1 MPRTPF
7 DKVTPE
13 YRSAVVPGNH
23 WMSVCHP
30 YFIPNQPPPPPCGC
44 CPPPPHIMPP
54 PHRPGCG
61 PLLDKAPPPCGFHE
75 ADPAKPVIS
84 PLGRVIPA
92 NPEALPERPA
102 EADKRNPVD
111 YDGLRTAP
119 HPYVYWLAKREVS
132 VEAGDNVDVSLSVD
146 SDTGNKT
153 YTVSSHTPEEEM
165 KRLARIERELAAQ
178 LAEVRRI
185 KENML
190 TVSEDDT
197 EGGNGI
203 VFSEGME

>member
-13 YRSAVVPGNH
+13 YRSAVVPDNH

-44 CPPPPHIMPP
+44 CPPPPHVIPVQH
-54 PHRPGCG
+54 PHGCG
-61 PLLDKAPPPCGFHE
+61 PLLDKAPAPCGFHE
-75 ADPAKPVIS
+75 AEPAKPVIS
-84 PLGRVIPA
+84 PLGNVMPA

-102 EADKRNPVD
+102 DADKRNPVD

-119 HPYVYWLAKREVS
+119 HPYVYWLARREVNI
-132 VEAGDNVDVSLSVD
+132 EAGENVDVSLVVD
-146 SDTGNKT
+146 QKTGDKT
-153 YTVSSHTPEEEM
+153 YTIASTAGEEE
-165 KRLARIERELAAQ
+165 KERIDRIERELEAQ

-185 KENML
+185 KANML

-203 VFSEGME
+203 VFNEGME